1 MARVRI
7 CPTCGRENALADI
20 RCAQCGVSLAHVSPM
35 EAAPSVSEASVAAGV
50 ENAMASCPH
59 CDAAIP
65 PDSARCPYCGE
76 SLRTDPRVTLE
87 WPWGEEA
94 LDRELIVGR
103 DPDASPLADRLAGYG
118 NLSRRHAR
126 LRPAIEGVWIEDLG
140 STNGV
145 FVNGNRLTPHQPFL
159 LAESGQLRLAKD
171 CVATVRIV
179 K

>member
-7 CPTCGRENALADI
+7 CPTCGWENALADI
-20 RCAQCGVSLAHVSPM
+20 RCAQCGVSVALVSPT
-35 EAAPSVSEASVAAGV
+35 EAASPEPASSVEKTSV
-50 ENAMASCPH
+50 SCPH

-65 PDSARCPYCGE
+65 PDRATCPYCGE

-103 DPDASPLADRLAGYG
+103 DPDASPLAARLQNYG

-126 LRPAIEGVWIEDLG
+126 LRPAVEGVWIEDLG

-171 CVATVRIV
+171 CVVGVRIER
-179 K
+179 